1 MSAFLTCSLIAK
13 DSMDENVGPDLYGMD
28 IVDERSG
35 MTLTG
40 IPPGEGHLTANAGYS
55 NNWIVV

>member
-1 MSAFLTCSLIAK
+1 
-13 DSMDENVGPDLYGMD
+13 MDENVGPDLYGMD

-40 IPPGEGHLTANAGYS
+40 IPPGEGHLTANAGHS
-55 NNWIVV
+55 NNWMVV